1 MLSPHEVA
9 TLMLIQ
15 DDLRRTELDR
25 ADVDTLLEHQLVNL
39 EEFVCGH
46 RRPRI
51 TARGNAVL
59 NAIARIR

>member
-15 DDLRRTELDR
+15 DDPHHAELDR
-25 ADVDTLLEHQLVNL
+25 ADIDTLLEHQLVNL
-39 EEFVCGH
+39 EGFVPGH

-51 TARGNAVL
+51 TARGNAFL

>member
-1 MLSPHEVA
+1 
-9 TLMLIQ
+9 MLIQ

>member
-9 TLMLIQ
+9 TLMLIK
-15 DDLRRTELDR
+15 DDPHHTELDR
-25 ADVDTLLEHQLVNL
+25 ADLDALLEHQLVNL

-51 TARGNAVL
+51 TARGSAVL
-59 NAIARIR
+59 NAIARVR